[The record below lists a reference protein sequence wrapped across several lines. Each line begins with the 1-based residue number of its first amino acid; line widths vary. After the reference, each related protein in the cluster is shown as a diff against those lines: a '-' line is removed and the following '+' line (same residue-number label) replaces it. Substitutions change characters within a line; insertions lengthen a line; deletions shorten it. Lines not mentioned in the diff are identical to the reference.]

1 MCMYRG
7 HTCVTMCMLRTK
19 VKFQT
24 SFLNLH
30 LVEEGSLLFQSLK
43 LHLSCIWHM
52 GIKVKL
58 LVPLCLLPIRIII
71 KLSK

>member
-7 HTCVTMCMLRTK
+7 HVCVTMCMLRTK
-19 VKFQT
+19 VKFQA
-24 SFLNLH
+24 SFLNFH
-30 LVEEGSLLFQSLK
+30 LVEEGSLLFLSLM
-43 LHLSCIWHM
+43 LHLSCIWYM
-52 GIKVKL
+52 WIKVKL

>member
-7 HTCVTMCMLRTK
+7 HACVTMRMLKTK
-19 VKFQT
+19 VKFQAPI
-24 SFLNLH
+24 LNFH
-30 LVEEGSLLFQSLK
+30 LVEVGSLLFLSLK
-43 LHLSCIWHM
+43 SHLSCIWYM

-58 LVPLCLLPIRIII
+58 LDLLCFLPIPIII